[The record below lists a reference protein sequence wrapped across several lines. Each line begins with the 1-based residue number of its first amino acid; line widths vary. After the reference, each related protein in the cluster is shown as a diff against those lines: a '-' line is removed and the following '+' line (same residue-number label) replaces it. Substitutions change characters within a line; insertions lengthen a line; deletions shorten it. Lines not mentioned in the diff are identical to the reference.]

1 MSESGKRPQS
11 GSSIWPGTGRNIPR
25 PDDSDR
31 QDSSSSPSSDVGM
44 RIFASLLAGIVA
56 YGGLGWLAD
65 QTLDSKWFMP
75 LGMVIG
81 LVLSVYAIIRK
92 YGSDS

>member
-1 MSESGKRPQS
+1 MNQSGKWLPP
-11 GSSIWPGTGRNIPR
+11 GSSISTGTGRNDPR
-25 PDDSDR
+25 PDQHDQQEST
-31 QDSSSSPSSDVGM
+31 SPNSDVGM

-65 QTLDSKWFMP
+65 KALDSQWFMP

-81 LVLSVYAIIRK
+81 LALSIYAIIRK